1 MYVLCESLRSMC
13 QVHITQLQKESN
25 TNFLELRELVFQLL
39 PFFKLSF
46 FVLHVLISV
55 LYTHWGLYIYIH
67 ALLSVFYTHW
77 GLYIKYVWDREKWI
91 FVFVPVCFTSF
102 FVCIQV
108 SHYLT
113 LSLYGRIWI
122 LLIKVLHDCIVD
134 SLEYLT
140 CFLLFDFWDPDH
152 YLGLLEPFLITY
164 QTRYFVF
171 YLC

>member
-25 TNFLELRELVFQLL
+25 TNVLELRELVFQLL

-55 LYTHWGLYIYIH
+55 L
-67 ALLSVFYTHW
+67 YTHW